1 MAPQGPDRAKQIDLI
16 LQRVDQL
23 PTLSP
28 VATRLLSIG
37 SAEDADLDEIITL
50 LESDPALSVTILGLC
65 RRSNTGLGD
74 KISTV
79 RRAVVMLGLET
90 VQSAVLS
97 VSVYA
102 LIRNQQAEAGAPEE
116 PLTNGSSGSGES
128 DESTFDQAGL
138 WKHAVA
144 VACATELLAKEHK
157 HLGVRPDGA
166 FVAGLLHDLGKLIL
180 ELALPRAYARVLQL
194 AETRQADSAAIER
207 TIIGVDHHTVGKRL
221 AERWGL
227 PRAVQD
233 VIWLHSQPLESL
245 PDVDHRGL
253 VALVTLA
260 KSWCREQ
267 HLGWSGDFGTAMSS
281 EKLCRDLSMDSASLN
296 RVLPRLA
303 AEVSERCKLLGLDDI
318 STPQLLLES
327 ITHANKRLS
336 RLNAQL
342 DRRARLSEQRGKTL
356 GAISTFHNGWDATR
370 SVLETLGSIVHSASG
385 LLGDGFY
392 GVVYADSNS
401 DTWQIHQFTPEGLP
415 ILTQIA
421 TPPSSI
427 AETHELIESLADSTR
442 LTMAAMGA
450 LPWLS
455 DYLNG
460 TVDLRTVRFL
470 PLVTPA
476 AESDGFMQRLN
487 PGPTALLLHDRD
499 PAASGLEMPELRGLI
514 AAWSSALTASAHHEQ
529 IRRLGEQLA
538 ESNRHLAEAQ
548 HALTERESLV
558 RLGEMSAGAAHE
570 MNNPLTII
578 RGRSQLLADR
588 LDNARDRAAA
598 AAIAE
603 AADSLSELITALHLL
618 ADPPEPRFVSTDPM
632 LVLHKAVEAA
642 RTATGEMGESTTVR
656 IEGGEGLPRISTDL
670 ELLARALAEIV
681 TNAIEAG
688 NRKMV
693 RITVQPDPVDRRLV
707 LRVIDLGPGMSP
719 RALKHAFDP
728 FFSDKPAG
736 RQPGLGLSKARGLL
750 ELCGG
755 SIRLANAPDRGAVI
769 TVSLP
774 LSDENQAANAA

>member
-1 MAPQGPDRAKQIDLI
+1 MPPPGPDRTKQIDLI

-37 SAEDADLDEIITL
+37 SSEDADLDEIITL

-65 RRSNTGLGD
+65 RRANTGLGD

-97 VSVYA
+97 VSVYD
-102 LIRNQQAEAGAPEE
+102 LIRHQQSKAESQDE
-116 PLTNGSSGSGES
+116 PVSGGPVDGE
-128 DESTFDQAGL
+128 TPFDRAGL

-180 ELALPRAYARVLQL
+180 ELALPTAYARVLQL
-194 AETRQADSAAIER
+194 ADTKQADSAAIER
-207 TIIGVDHHTVGKRL
+207 SIIGVDHHTAGKRL

-227 PRAVQD
+227 PKPVQD
-233 VIWLHSQPLESL
+233 VIWLHSQPLNSL
-245 PDVDHRGL
+245 PEVDHRGL

-267 HLGWSGDFGTAMSS
+267 HLGWSGDFGSPMES
-281 EKLCRDLSMDSASLN
+281 EKLCRELSLDPAALN
-296 RVLPRLA
+296 KTLPKLA

-336 RLNAQL
+336 RLNGQL

-392 GVVYADSNS
+392 AVVYADNQA

-415 ILTQIA
+415 ILSQTA
-421 TPPSSI
+421 TPPGSI
-427 AETHELIESLADSTR
+427 ADTHELIGSLADSAR
-442 LTMAAMGA
+442 LTMTAMGA
-450 LPWLS
+450 LPWLG
-455 DYLNG
+455 DYLGGSVN
-460 TVDLRTVRFL
+460 LREARFL
-470 PLVTPA
+470 PLVTPSR
-476 AESDGFMQRLN
+476 ESDGFMQRLN
-487 PGPTALLLHDRD
+487 PGPTALLLHDRN
-499 PAASGLEMPELRGLI
+499 PVAAGLEMPELRGLI

-529 IRRLGEQLA
+529 IRRLGERLA

-548 HALTERESLV
+548 NALTEHDSMV

-578 RGRSQLLADR
+578 RGRSQILADR
-588 LDNARDRAAA
+588 LETPRDRAAA

-603 AADSLSELITALHLL
+603 AADDLSGLITAMHLL
-618 ADPPEPRFVSTDPM
+618 ADPPTPKFESTDPM

-642 RTATGEMGESTTVR
+642 RAATGDMGESTTVR
-656 IEGGEGLPRISTDL
+656 IEGGEGLPRIWVDL
-670 ELLARALAEIV
+670 ELVARAVSEIV

-693 RITVQPDPVDRRLV
+693 RITVQPDPIDRRLV

-719 RALKHAFDP
+719 KALKHAFDP
-728 FFSDKPAG
+728 FFSEKPAG
-736 RQPGLGLSKARGLL
+736 RQPGLGLAKARGLL

-774 LSDENQAANAA
+774 LSDEQQAANAA